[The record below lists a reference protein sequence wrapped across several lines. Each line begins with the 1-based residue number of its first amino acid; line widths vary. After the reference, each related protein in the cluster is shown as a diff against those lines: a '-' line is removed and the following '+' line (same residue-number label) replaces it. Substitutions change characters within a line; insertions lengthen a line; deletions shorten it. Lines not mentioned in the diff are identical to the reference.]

1 MEDHAEEVIIED
13 PSGKDHVFFN
23 ARLSR
28 EIGGTVFC
36 GKIEAVGMSATSG
49 ERFFGLRY
57 DDNDFEDLTE
67 KQVVTEC
74 TFLEFPDEAAPQGTH
89 TVLCDLRHLLTSGI
103 MSDVVLRVH
112 DQEVNVHKCILAAR
126 SPVFRQMFSCGMAE
140 EATNTVV
147 IEDVEF
153 RVLQLFCEFVYTGA
167 VGDSSIWEVAALV
180 HDLAYVAL
188 KYDCKDLFQVCCQK
202 LSDMVTAE
210 NVSEFLLLAIQAQ
223 PRGKLFLYRCL
234 KIALL
239 NMSEVQST
247 NGWKTLMEHK
257 QIAPEVMS
265 LILRTAYPPRAKRK
279 RTSEDS

>member
-1 MEDHAEEVIIED
+1 MGEDEEDIHMDD
-13 PSGKDHVFFN
+13 PTGKDHVFFK

-36 GKIEAVGMSATSG
+36 GKIEAVDTGKTSG
-49 ERFFGLRY
+49 ERYFRFIY
-57 DDNDFEDLTE
+57 DDSDIEHLTE
-67 KQVVTEC
+67 KQIVTEC
-74 TFLEFPDEAAPQGTH
+74 TFLEFPDEAAPQGTD
-89 TVLCDLRHLLTSGI
+89 TVLCDFRHLLTSGI
-103 MSDVVLRVH
+103 MSDVVLKVH
-112 DQEVNVHKCILAAR
+112 DEEVHVHKCILAAR
-126 SPVFRQMFSCGMAE
+126 SSVFRQMFSCGMAE
-140 EATNTVV
+140 KATNTVI
-147 IEDVEF
+147 IEDVEL

-167 VGDSSIWEVAALV
+167 VEDSSIWEVAALV
-180 HDLAYVAL
+180 RDLAYVAL

-202 LSDMVTAE
+202 LSDMVAAE